1 MKIILKQIRKT
12 VVFLFF
18 IVLSGGVGYSLGQK
32 KISFSLNQS
41 RNFPQVTIE
50 RVLPTD
56 KQGKV
61 DFSLFWQV
69 WDKLEEKHLNRK
81 DFNYEKMVYGAIS
94 GLTSSLDDP
103 YTFFLPPV
111 ENKETKDD
119 LRGDFEGVG
128 IQIGYNKDKQLAV
141 IAPLSGTPA
150 ESAGLKPG
158 DVITKIIDQSNNV
171 DKETFDITLPE
182 AVRLIRGKKGSEVT
196 LSIFREGKDKVF
208 DVTLKRDTIVVKS
221 VEVSFVENINKR
233 VAVLKLSRFGERT
246 DEEWEQAVAE
256 IKDQRSNLPA
266 GKAGIKNYGG
276 IVLDLRN
283 NPGGFLQGSVF
294 ICSEFLGSG
303 VIVQQDSGVNGKEI
317 YQVDRRGSLLTDP
330 LVVLING
337 GSASASE
344 IVAGA
349 LQDAKRAKIVG
360 EKSFG
365 KGTVQEAEDLTNGAG
380 LHITVSRGLLPSGRS
395 IDKEGIT
402 PDIEIK
408 VPEEETDDTKDLQLE
423 KAIEILTK

>member
-1 MKIILKQIRKT
+1 MKITLKQIRKA
-12 VVFLFF
+12 VIILFF
-18 IVLSGGVGYSLGQK
+18 MVLSGGVGYSLGQK
-32 KISFSLNQS
+32 KISFYLNQS
-41 RNFPQVTIE
+41 RNFPQITIE
-50 RVLPTD
+50 RVLPAD

-81 DFNYEKMVYGAIS
+81 GFDYKKMIYGAIS
-94 GLTSSLDDP
+94 GLTASLDDP
-103 YTFFLPPV
+103 YTVFLPPA

-128 IQIGYNKDKQLAV
+128 IQIGYNKNKQLAV
-141 IAPLSGTPA
+141 IAPLEGTPA
-150 ESAGLKPG
+150 KSAGLKSG
-158 DVITKIIDQSNNV
+158 DVITRIVDQSNNV
-171 DKETFDITLPE
+171 DRETLDIALPE
-182 AVRLIRGKKGSEVT
+182 AVRLIRGKRGSSVT
-196 LSIFREGKDKVF
+196 LSIFREGKDKIF

-221 VEVSFVENINKR
+221 VEVSFIENNNKK

-246 DEEWEQAVAE
+246 YEEWEEAVTE
-256 IKDQRSNLPA
+256 IKDQKS
-266 GKAGIKNYGG
+266 KIKNYGG
-276 IVLDLRN
+276 VVLDLRN

-294 ICSEFLGSG
+294 IGSEFLESG

-317 YQVDRRGSLLTDP
+317 YQVDRKGSLITDP
-330 LVVLING
+330 LVVLINN

-349 LQDAKRAKIVG
+349 LQDTKRAKIIG

-365 KGTVQEAEDLTNGAG
+365 KGTVQEAEDLTGGAG
-380 LHITVSRGLLPSGRS
+380 LHITVSRWLLPSGRS

-402 PDIEIK
+402 PDIEVK
-408 VPEEETDDTKDLQLE
+408 VPEEEKDDTKDPQLQ
-423 KAIEILTK
+423 KAIETLTNY